1 MLESAQNRTDSS
13 TCHVDLHCTLGLKRK
28 THFPYHKQKNS
39 KNSDALGARCTRQSH
54 RWQNFNFLGQMS
66 VFSEPSPPCRKQAS
80 RNAGKK
86 ARLHPIIVRSNIF
99 FPLFLSSSYFLQNI
113 FGCGCFI
120 RRWTGNVCKRITD
133 FPCMLQY
140 WESQSSTCIPAVLK
154 EVPTAFFSPFM

>member
-1 MLESAQNRTDSS
+1 MMLGSAQNRTDSS

-54 RWQNFNFLGQMS
+54 CWQNFNFLGQMS
-66 VFSEPSPPCRKQAS
+66 AFSEPSPPCRKQAS

-99 FPLFLSSSYFLQNI
+99 FFPSFYHLLIFFKISLVVVVSLEDEQEMSAKGLLTFLACFNI
-113 FGCGCFI
+113 
-120 RRWTGNVCKRITD
+120 GNHNQAHVS
-133 FPCMLQY
+133 LLY
-140 WESQSSTCIPAVLK
+140 
-154 EVPTAFFSPFM
+154 